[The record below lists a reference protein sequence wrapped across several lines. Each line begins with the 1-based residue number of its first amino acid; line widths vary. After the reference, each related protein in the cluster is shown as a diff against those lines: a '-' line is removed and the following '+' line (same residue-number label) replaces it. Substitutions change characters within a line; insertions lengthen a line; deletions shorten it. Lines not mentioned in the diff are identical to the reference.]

1 MFKYQN
7 KEYGFLFSLEVEGSQ
22 VEYTEWEKYEEEFI
36 TQISILNALI
46 DNGYADA
53 TEEGCL
59 VGFENI
65 YELDSID
72 LEVLEIPDFYPFE
85 LYIQANGQLNEESFL
100 LEYNFCDFA
109 PNGTY
114 FTVDRNKN
122 IIKYDNYQYLLT
134 KSQFLLCEAIEEFN
148 ALSSSD
154 KTFQNN
160 LLKFSEIKELSLQSS
175 TILDSYLMAENVFH
189 PDKIKIDLS
198 YDQNDLI
205 LTPNTGFEND
215 DKFLKTFNIYPSVKD
230 VYPTTNLKGERVRVT
245 FNEKQKTDLT
255 KIKKEG
261 FNRIK
266 DKEIQ
271 EKILANPEC
280 FFDADVIDLDYFSDR
295 VIEVGA
301 YKPKFYP
308 FVCPYK
314 SEWIPGFTVKDN
326 VNGTKKIVIQNEEK
340 LEEFKV
346 VKKQAED
353 KGEQTF
359 EWEEHP
365 INISDANS
373 FIKVA
378 EKQFQL
384 KNKPVDNDVEQIVEN
399 KVLIIQENAE
409 YLNYD
414 AHTTPIKADHIFHE
428 ISNLNSKI
436 QLKEHQKEGVSW
448 LQSLYKQ
455 KVKGCLLAD
464 DMGLGKTLQVLYFIE
479 WVQSI
484 SNTNKPYLIVAP
496 VSLLENWKNEYEK
509 FFHPQSLPI
518 ITLSGSSYLTKEF
531 NKEVVN
537 ELNQKQIILTNYE
550 TVRRYQFNM
559 CAVDYSLVILDE
571 AQRIKTP
578 GTLITNATKA
588 LKADF
593 KIAMTGTPVENSL
606 VDFWCLMDF
615 SMPGLLGSAK
625 DFAKLYEK
633 PLQESET
640 DLQALGNDLRSNVG
654 DFLKRRLKIDVAKDL
669 PEKHLVYCEKQMPA
683 KQLERYQ
690 LEIEIAQGQ
699 NLQGVEYR
707 NQVLKSLQ
715 AVRNISDHPY
725 LLENNITSYTP
736 EELVQ
741 TSAKLQVLVDVISQV
756 EHKQEKVI
764 VFADR
769 RETQKM
775 LQWVIQGYFSLS
787 PSIINGDTPSTKKKQ
802 RKKSKLSRQQT
813 IDKFQAQKGFNVI
826 IMSQLAAGV
835 GLNVTGANHVIHFS
849 RHWNPA
855 KEEQA
860 TDRAYRIG
868 QTKDVYVYYPMAV
881 SEFFKSFDLVLEDLL
896 NRKKTLASNTLYPTE
911 RVEVKPDDLF
921 QGAFNID
928 VSTNYKPYTIE
939 DIDHMQGVFF
949 EKFTAAFYQKLGYN
963 ILLTPASNDKG
974 VDVLAF
980 SEQQNLLIQCKRSN
994 SPINIK
1000 AIQEVVGAKAY
1011 YTTQYGK
1018 SFDLVLFTNNILN
1031 ANAIE
1036 QAQLNHVIQM
1046 TRSEI
1051 IQKLDELQITQQ
1063 DIIKL

>member
-1 MFKYQN
+1 MFKYQSKKN
-7 KEYGFLFSLEVEGSQ
+7 GFLFYLELEGNCI
-22 VEYTEWEKYEEEFI
+22 EYTKWKKYEDQFI
-36 TQISILNALI
+36 AQISILTALV
-46 DNGYADA
+46 DNGFANVS
-53 TEEGCL
+53 EQGCL
-59 VGFENI
+59 VGFENL
-65 YELDSID
+65 YELDNID
-72 LEVLEIPDFYPFE
+72 LEVLGMPEYYPFE
-85 LYIQANGQLNEESFL
+85 LYVQANGQLNEDSFQ

-114 FTVDRNKN
+114 FITNRYKN
-122 IIKYDNYQYLLT
+122 IIVFNGTQYLLA
-134 KSQFLLCEAIEEFN
+134 KSHFLLCEAIEEFN
-148 ALSSSD
+148 FLSKSE

-160 LLKFSEIKELSLQSS
+160 LLKFSEIKGLSSQSS
-175 TILDSYLMAENVFH
+175 TVLDSYLTAENVFH

-205 LTPNTGFEND
+205 LTPKTGFDND
-215 DKFLKTFNIYPSVKD
+215 EKFLKTFNLYPSVKD
-230 VYPTTNLKGERVRVT
+230 VYPITNLDGERVRIT
-245 FNEKQKTDLT
+245 FNQKQKIDLT

-266 DKEIQ
+266 DKELQ
-271 EKILANPEC
+271 EKVLANPEF
-280 FFDADVIDLDYFSDR
+280 FFDTDIIDLDYFSDR
-295 VIEVGA
+295 VIEIGT

-314 SEWIPGFTVKDN
+314 SEWIPGFTIKDK
-326 VNGTKKIVIQNEEK
+326 VNGTKKVIIPNEEK
-340 LEEFKV
+340 LEEFKNF
-346 VKKQAED
+346 KKEAEE

-359 EWEEHP
+359 TWEEHP
-365 INISDANS
+365 INVSDANS

-378 EKQFQL
+378 EKQFQV
-384 KNKPVDNDVEQIVEN
+384 KDKPVNNEIEQIVEN
-399 KVLIIQENAE
+399 RVLIIQENAE
-409 YLNYD
+409 HLNYD
-414 AHTTPIKADHIFHE
+414 AHTTQIKVDHIFHTVN
-428 ISNLNSKI
+428 NLNPQI

-479 WVQSI
+479 WLQSV
-484 SNTNKPYLIVAP
+484 SDTDKPCLIVAP

-509 FFHPQSLPI
+509 FFSPKSLPI
-518 ITLSGSSYLTKEF
+518 VTLSGSSYLTKEF

-550 TVRRYQFNM
+550 TIRRYQFNM

-578 GTLITNATKA
+578 GTLITNAAKA

-615 SMPGLLGSAK
+615 SIPGLLGSAK
-625 DFAKLYEK
+625 DFARVYEK
-633 PLQESET
+633 PLQDSKT
-640 DLQALGNDLRSNVG
+640 DLQALGNELRSNVG
-654 DFLKRRLKIDVAKDL
+654 DFLKRRLKTDVAKDL
-669 PEKHLVYCEKQMPA
+669 PEKHLVYCKKQMPP

-699 NLQGVEYR
+699 NLQGVERR
-707 NQVLKSLQ
+707 NQILKSLQ
-715 AVRNISDHPY
+715 AIRNLSDHPY
-725 LLENNITSYTP
+725 LLENDIISYTP

-741 TSAKLQVLVDVISQV
+741 TSAKLQVLVDVISKV
-756 EHKQEKVI
+756 KDKQEKII
-764 VFADR
+764 VFTDR

-775 LQWVIQGYFSLS
+775 LQWVIQGYFNLS

-813 IDKFQAQKGFNVI
+813 IDKFQAQEGFNVI

-881 SEFFKSFDLVLEDLL
+881 SELFKSFDLVLEDLL

-911 RVEVKPDDLF
+911 RAEVKPDELF
-921 QGAFNID
+921 QGAFD
-928 VSTNYKPYTIE
+928 VDISANYEPYTIK
-939 DIDHMQGVFF
+939 DIDHMQGLVF
-949 EKFTAAFYQKLGYN
+949 EKFTAAFYQKLGYDVV
-963 ILLTPASNDKG
+963 LTPASNDKG

-980 SEQQNLLIQCKRSN
+980 SDTQNLLIQCKRSEN
-994 SPINIK
+994 SINIK
-1000 AIQEVVGAKAY
+1000 AIQEVVGAQAY
-1011 YTTQYGK
+1011 YTKKYEK
-1018 SFDLVLFTNNILN
+1018 SFDLVVFTNNELN
-1031 ANAIE
+1031 NNSIE
-1036 QAQLNHVIQM
+1036 QAQLNKVIQM
-1046 TRSEI
+1046 TRSDI
-1051 IQKLDELQITQQ
+1051 IEKLNELKITQQ
-1063 DIIKL
+1063 DIVKL